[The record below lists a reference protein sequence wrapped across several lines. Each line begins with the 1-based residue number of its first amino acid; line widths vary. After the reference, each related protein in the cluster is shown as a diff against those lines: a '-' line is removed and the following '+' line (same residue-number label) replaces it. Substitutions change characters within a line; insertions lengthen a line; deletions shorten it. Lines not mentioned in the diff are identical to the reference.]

1 MRTRYRI
8 TSLFVLGTLLILMI
22 SVFLPLSKQSQIGAS
37 TNARWNPCVAWVNYG
52 PMHNLIALVWF
63 TAFIGCITQGWRN
76 HPAPRW
82 LAIAGVLAIILSV
95 EDEWWQISSR
105 CYGLPTLTLSALYF
119 SAVLLMFLHH
129 VLQRRGKDQ
138 SGRPGRNVKRLITRG
153 IRVGFLLLLSAWFI
167 LVQLTLSRGA
177 RDSVFSAALII
188 GTVQRNIA
196 LPAFVLFLL
205 TGVAA
210 VFGFRGRQERFTGS
224 KPL

>member
-8 TSLFVLGTLLILMI
+8 TSLFALGTLLVLMI
-22 SVFLPLSKQSQIGAS
+22 SVFLPMSRQSQLGAG
-37 TNARWNPCVAWVNYG
+37 TDARWNPCMAFVNYG

-76 HPAPRW
+76 HSAPRW
-82 LAIAGVLAIILSV
+82 LAIAGVLAITLSV
-95 EDEWWQISSR
+95 EDEWWQISNR
-105 CYGLPTLTLSALYF
+105 CYGQPGLILSALYF

-129 VLQRRGKDQ
+129 ALQPRGGDQ
-138 SGRPGRNVKRLITRG
+138 SGNLGSKVVRVIAHGSRLG
-153 IRVGFLLLLSAWFI
+153 LLLLLAAWFVLI
-167 LVQLTLSRGA
+167 QLTLLNGA
-177 RDSVFSAALII
+177 RNSVFSASLI
-188 GTVQRNIA
+188 GAVQRNIA

-210 VFGFRGRQERFTGS
+210 VLGFRGGRERPTGT